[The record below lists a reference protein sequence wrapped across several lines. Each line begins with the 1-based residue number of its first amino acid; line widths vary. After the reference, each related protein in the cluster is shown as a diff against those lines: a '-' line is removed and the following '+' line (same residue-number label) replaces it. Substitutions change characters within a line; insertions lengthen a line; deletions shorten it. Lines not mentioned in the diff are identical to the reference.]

1 MRMKV
6 LLEADKVVMQLKA
19 EAKLEVAKIAKTPDY
34 KKLLEDLIV
43 EVRVSMRCLA
53 AFDIGLLSGSATSLL
68 SVGREPDRLLWFG
81 VCNRR

>member
-19 EAKLEVAKIAKTPDY
+19 EAKLEVAKIAKTPAY

-43 EVRVSMRCLA
+43 EVHLKALGVYRPVV
-53 AFDIGLLSGSATSLL
+53 LSGRNCAERFCP
-68 SVGREPDRLLWFG
+68 VDAGADRVLWCG
-81 VCNRR
+81 VSNRR

>member
-53 AFDIGLLSGSATSLL
+53 ALIRSSHSFPLCFRSNNNMFHTY
-68 SVGREPDRLLWFG
+68 
-81 VCNRR
+81 